1 MGSMPLTERHPMLET
16 ETVLDRRRLRR
27 SVTFWRAAGLA
38 AVLIALGA
46 LTLGNDKLAS
56 LAGEK
61 QIARVTI
68 QGTITE
74 DRDQLKMLKKIADDD
89 SVAGVLLYVNSPG
102 GTTTGGEALYDQ
114 IRTLAKKKPVV
125 AQFGTVA
132 ASAAYIAGL
141 ATDHIVAHGNTI
153 TGSVGVIVQ
162 WPELV
167 QLLDKVG
174 VKVNEVKSG
183 PLKASPSPFE
193 PLDDA
198 SKQVAQ
204 GMVNDGF
211 KWFVNLVETR
221 RGIKANDVPGLM
233 DGRIFSGR
241 EALKAKLI
249 DQIGGEDEA
258 VKWLKDVKKVPQS
271 ADVVD
276 WKPSSS
282 RGYGFA
288 GMSTRIAGFLF
299 GSDAG
304 DLVNFLFRDRSISTL
319 GLDGLLSVWHPSEK

>member
-1 MGSMPLTERHPMLET
+1 MLET

-27 SVTFWRAAGLA
+27 SVTFWRGAGLA
-38 AVLIALGA
+38 ALLVAIAALSLG
-46 LTLGNDKLAS
+46 GDKLAR

-68 QGTITE
+68 EGTITE
-74 DRDQLKMLKKIADDD
+74 DRNQLKLLKTIADDD
-89 SVAGVLLYVNSPG
+89 SVSGVLLYVNSPG
-102 GTTTGGEALYDQ
+102 GTTTGGEALYEALRDVS
-114 IRTLAKKKPVV
+114 KKKPVV

-167 QLLDKVG
+167 QLLDKLG
-174 VKVNEVKSG
+174 VKINEVKSG

-193 PLDDA
+193 PLDEA

-204 GMVNDGF
+204 GMVDDGF

-221 RGIKANDVPGLM
+221 RKIKAADVPGLM
-233 DGRIFSGR
+233 AGRIFSGR
-241 EALKAKLI
+241 EALQSKLI

-258 VKWLKDVKKVPQS
+258 VKWLKDVKNVDQS
-271 ADVVD
+271 AKVVD

-282 RGYGFA
+282 SGYGFA
-288 GMSTRIAGFLF
+288 GMSTQIAGFLF
-299 GSDAG
+299 GADAA
-304 DLVNFLFRDRSISTL
+304 DLVNFLFRDRTISTL

>member
-1 MGSMPLTERHPMLET
+1 MLET

-27 SVTFWRAAGLA
+27 SVTLWRAAGLA
-38 AVLIALGA
+38 AIAIAIGVMMLGTD
-46 LTLGNDKLAS
+46 TLAT

-61 QIARVTI
+61 QIARITI
-68 QGTITE
+68 EGTITE
-74 DRDQLKMLKKIADDD
+74 NRDQLKMLKDIADDS
-89 SVAGVLLYVNSPG
+89 SVSGVLVYINSPG
-102 GTTTGGEALYDQ
+102 GTTTGGEALYEGL
-114 IRTLAKKKPVV
+114 RTLAKKKPVV

-141 ATDHIVAHGNTI
+141 ASDHIVARGNTI

-162 WPELV
+162 WPEVV
-167 QLLDKVG
+167 QLLEKIG

-198 SKQVAQ
+198 SKKVAE

-211 KWFVNLVETR
+211 KWFVGLVETR
-221 RGIKANDVPGLM
+221 RSVKAADVPGLL

-241 EALKAKLI
+241 EALQVKLV
-249 DQIGGEDEA
+249 DQLGGEDEA
-258 VKWLKDVKKVPQS
+258 VKWLKDVKNVPQS
-271 ADVVD
+271 ATVVD
-276 WKPSSS
+276 RKPTSSS
-282 RGYGFA
+282 GYGFG
-288 GMSTRIAGFLF
+288 GMSSGFAGWLF
-299 GSDAG
+299 GSAAA
-304 DLVNFLFRDRSISTL
+304 DLGNFLLRDSSISTL

>member
-1 MGSMPLTERHPMLET
+1 
-16 ETVLDRRRLRR
+16 
-27 SVTFWRAAGLA
+27 
-38 AVLIALGA
+38 
-46 LTLGNDKLAS
+46 
-56 LAGEK
+56 
-61 QIARVTI
+61 
-68 QGTITE
+68 
-74 DRDQLKMLKKIADDD
+74 
-89 SVAGVLLYVNSPG
+89 VNSPG
-102 GTTTGGEALYDQ
+102 GTTTGGEALYQ
-114 IRTLAKKKPVV
+114 AIRDVSKKKPVV

-162 WPELV
+162 WPEVV

-221 RGIKANDVPGLM
+221 RKVKAADIPGLM

-241 EALKAKLI
+241 EALQVKLI

-258 VKWLKDVKKVPQS
+258 VKWLKDVKNVPQN
-271 ADVVD
+271 AKVTD

-282 RGYGFA
+282 GGLGFA

-299 GSDAG
+299 GASGA
-304 DLVNFLFRDRSISTL
+304 DLANFLLRERTISTL
-319 GLDGLLSVWHPSEK
+319 GLDGLLSVWHPAEK